1 MSTKKLHTGGDPKH
15 EAKPNKGQIQQNHQK
30 GSPAMSRREAGK
42 HEKDESGGSEKNTTK
57 KQQNSI

>member
-1 MSTKKLHTGGDPKH
+1 MSTKKLHTGGDPKD
-15 EAKPNKGQIQQNHQK
+15 EAKENKGHVSQNHQK

-42 HEKDESGGSEKNTTK
+42 HEKDETGGSSKNTTK